1 MNLNDLGC
9 DSVRVGVL
17 VEAIISRYDVWV
29 DLRLD
34 ESLHIGQQR
43 HRHEEHEE
51 TGIETMPESYSR
63 RWEDILLNL
72 CMFVCMFERMLRQG
86 LTRDEVSRVE
96 GLICAVVRVSL

>member
-43 HRHEEHEE
+43 HRHEEHEV
-51 TGIETMPESYSR
+51 TGIETIPESYSR
-63 RWEDILLNL
+63 RWGRYLAHI
-72 CMFVCMFERMLRQG
+72 
-86 LTRDEVSRVE
+86 
-96 GLICAVVRVSL
+96 I

>member
-1 MNLNDLGC
+1 MNMNDLGC
-9 DSVRVGVL
+9 DGIRVGIL

-34 ESLHIGQQR
+34 ESFHIGQQR

-63 RWEDILLNL
+63 RWGRYLAHI
-72 CMFVCMFERMLRQG
+72 
-86 LTRDEVSRVE
+86 
-96 GLICAVVRVSL
+96 I